1 MASSD
6 SRDVPVISVSRNEA
20 SAEFFDGTARGE
32 LLVRR
37 CPQCSLVIAPNVPQC
52 PDCASIDLT
61 WEPAGGT
68 ATLVTWTVVPG
79 PDDTAVVAGIV
90 ELTEG
95 PWLHAR
101 ILGVA
106 PEDLAE
112 GLALSVGFQRYG
124 DGEAVP
130 VFHAA

>member
-1 MASSD
+1 
-6 SRDVPVISVSRNEA
+6 VISVARNEA

-37 CPQCSLVIAPNVPQC
+37 CPRCSLVIAPNVPQC
-52 PDCASIDLT
+52 PDCSSPELV
-61 WEPAGGT
+61 WQPADGA

-79 PDDTAVVAGIV
+79 PDDTHTVAGIV
-90 ELTEG
+90 ELAEG

-106 PEDLAE
+106 PGDLAQ
-112 GLALSVGFQRYG
+112 GIALRVGFERHD

-130 VFHAA
+130 VFHGL

>member
-1 MASSD
+1 M
-6 SRDVPVISVSRNEA
+6 VSVARNAE
-20 SAEFFDGTARGE
+20 SAAFFDGTARGE

-37 CPQCSLVIAPNVPQC
+37 CPRCSLVIAPNVPQC
-52 PDCASIDLT
+52 PDCAATGLV
-61 WEPAGGT
+61 WQPARGT
-68 ATLVTWTVVPG
+68 ATLVTWTVVPD
-79 PDDTAVVAGIV
+79 PDGAPVVAGIV

-101 ILGVA
+101 ILVA
-106 PEDLAE
+106 PEELTE
-112 GLALSVGFQRYG
+112 GLALSVDFQRDG

>member
-1 MASSD
+1 M
-6 SRDVPVISVSRNEA
+6 ISVARNEA
-20 SAEFFDGTARGE
+20 SAAFFDGSARGE

-37 CPQCSLVIAPNVPQC
+37 CPQCSPVIAPNVPQC
-52 PDCASIDLT
+52 PACGSTELS
-61 WEPAGGT
+61 WEPASGA
-68 ATLVTWTVVPG
+68 ATLVTWTVVPVPG
-79 PDDTAVVAGIV
+79 GGHVVAGIV
-90 ELTEG
+90 ELAEG

-101 ILGVA
+101 ILDVA

-112 GLALSVGFQRYG
+112 GIALGVGFERHE